1 MSLGLTGTSASPGT
15 GDVYANRLV
24 IVQESNDGGKTWKNI
39 GQTETDSN
47 GKYHT
52 TVTPATTGQYWYRLF
67 HTPITLA
74 QWGPGVVPVGASGQ
88 EVLKTAGFVGVPTY
102 SDIIKVQVKTLDSQL
117 SLPFVQL
124 NQLEAVAGQ
133 VQTLA
138 DETSSGLASVDSS
151 IQDLAGQVTSQVN
164 SVASQVDSSSAANSA
179 QDAEIAEL
187 QAALGT
193 ATTVS
198 YVAII
203 LAILLGIVSIAI
215 GRKK

>member
-1 MSLGLTGTSASPGT
+1 MSLGLTGTSSSPGT

-24 IVQESNDGGKTWKNI
+24 IVQESNDGGKTWKNV
-39 GQTETDSN
+39 GQTETDSD
-47 GKYHT
+47 GKYYT
-52 TVTPATTGQYWYRLF
+52 TVSPASTGQYWYRLF

-151 IQDLAGQVTSQVN
+151 IQDLAGQVTSQIN
-164 SVASQVDSSSAANSA
+164 SVASQVDSSSAANSAANSA

-203 LAILLGIVSIAI
+203 LAILLLSLIHI
-215 GRKK
+215 